1 MISIAFALFLQF
13 LAFCP
18 TVISAA
24 APVNSIP
31 VKVVNHAGA
40 PIELWWIDTYK
51 NDGTLIKQT
60 SKPIRNSTDAVI
72 NSYDTHQFLVKFLKA
87 GDILFLYDDL
97 LDVVC
102 GWC

>member
-1 MISIAFALFLQF
+1 MISAVFTLFF
-13 LAFCP
+13 HILAFYP

-72 NSYDTHQFLVKFLKA
+72 NSYDTHQFLIKFLKA
-87 GDILFLYDDL
+87 GNI
-97 LDVVC
+97 
-102 GWC
+102 